1 MVACSGFGYP
11 LQYPIETIENDLE
24 SIKLLYITRDGGNRS
39 VDEIALLTQ
48 EEVEDVVLEL
58 SQIEFP
64 GLKGGP
70 HSSDSFAFKLTY
82 PKKYM
87 IISINRIEV
96 FDSNDNFIPEESH
109 LLMYS
114 EELDLLLKKYGEIY
128 ESNDS

>member
-1 MVACSGFGYP
+1 MIHSGRRRILCSGKINRKYIYAVICLLIVFILGSCEGYGYE

-39 VDEIALLTQ
+39 VDEIALLTP

-70 HSSDSFAFKLTY
+70 HSSDSFAFKLIY
-82 PKKYM
+82 PKKYD
-87 IISINRIEV
+87 ILT
-96 FDSNDNFIPEESH
+96 
-109 LLMYS
+109 LL
-114 EELDLLLKKYGEIY
+114 
-128 ESNDS
+128 N